1 MLGEWQEERYSVNN
15 CLCLAL
21 LYSPY
26 PYPRVPHPPPYTRS
40 TTSFSCSLSS
50 LPYLSFFVLLCPILP
65 CSTPSSH
72 VSLCCVAVQGQAANT
87 ANRRVL
93 VTDKNGNQAVQTIR
107 DELGMKAKDMGD
119 IKRRLGSQGV
129 DTSHVE
135 MYGQAENKM
144 EKPSNTV

>member
-1 MLGEWQEERYSVNN
+1 MS
-15 CLCLAL
+15 LCL
-21 LYSPY
+21 
-26 PYPRVPHPPPYTRS
+26 
-40 TTSFSCSLSS
+40 
-50 LPYLSFFVLLCPILP
+50 
-65 CSTPSSH
+65 
-72 VSLCCVAVQGQAANT
+72 VAVQGQAANT

-93 VTDKNGNQAVQTIR
+93 VTDKNGNQTVQTIR

-144 EKPSNTV
+144 DQPTSFRRGPRMAGLYL